1 MTPPDRQALNDQLER
16 ERLILDAAPVAMLI
30 IDGEGTL
37 VMVNAECER
46 LFGYEARDLL
56 GQPVE
61 VLVPER
67 FRAGHPGLRH
77 AFFADPQARR
87 MGMGRDLY
95 GRRRD
100 GSEIAIELGLSPL
113 RVEGS
118 LYVVGTIADI
128 TERRRLETRF
138 RASVE
143 SAPMAMV
150 MIDREGTIVL
160 LNRECERLFGHRR
173 ETLLG
178 QPVEVL
184 VPPRFRAQH
193 PAQRQGFFADPSAR
207 RMGAGRELFGLRAD
221 GSEFPVEIGLNPIS
235 TEDGMYVLSAIVDIT
250 ERKRMDDDL
259 RQAKTELE
267 ARVADLARTTEAL
280 ERSNLDLQRFAS
292 IASHDLQAPL
302 RSISIFSQMIAET
315 SGGKLDDEAR
325 DWLDRVIRGTGRMQD
340 LVASLLAYSRVDSRV
355 EPFAP
360 VDLGSLVADVLEAL
374 SEGIRSSGAVI
385 TVGDLPTI
393 SGDRSQLFQ
402 AFQNLIQ
409 NALVYRGE
417 GPARIDIRATIR
429 EGWHEIRVADQG
441 IGIDPRH
448 HQTIFEIFR
457 RLHSQDSIPGS
468 GIGLAVCRRVM
479 LRHGGRIAVAS
490 TAGQGATFILTLPLA
505 TRP

>member
-16 ERLILDAAPVAMLI
+16 ERLILDAAPIAMLI

-46 LFGYEARDLL
+46 LFGYEARDLV

-67 FRAGHPGLRH
+67 FRDGHPGMRR

-100 GSEIAIELGLSPL
+100 GSEVAIELGLSPL

-150 MIDREGTIVL
+150 MIDGGGTIVL

-173 ETLLG
+173 EDLLG
-178 QPVEVL
+178 QPVEIL

-193 PAQRQGFFADPSAR
+193 PAQRRGFFADPSAR

-221 GSEFPVEIGLNPIS
+221 GSEFPVEIGLNPIG

-259 RQAKTELE
+259 RLAKTELE
-267 ARVADLARTTEAL
+267 ARVDELARTTEAL

-302 RSISIFSQMIAET
+302 RSISIFSQMIAEANRER
-315 SGGKLDDEAR
+315 LDEESR
-325 DWLDRVIRGTGRMQD
+325 DWLERVIRGTMRMQG
-340 LVASLLAYSRVDSRV
+340 LVTSLLAYSRVDSRV
-355 EPFAP
+355 EPFTP
-360 VDLGSLVADVLEAL
+360 VDLSALVVDVQEAL
-374 SEGIRSSGAVI
+374 SEGIRTSGAAI
-385 TVGDLPTI
+385 MVGDLPTV

-402 AFQNLIQ
+402 VFQNLIQ
-409 NALVYRGE
+409 NALIYRGE
-417 GPARIDIRATIR
+417 DAPRIEISAAVTD
-429 EGWHEIRVADQG
+429 GWHEIRVADHG
-441 IGIDPRH
+441 IGIDPKH
-448 HQTIFEIFR
+448 HQIIFEIFR

-479 LRHGGRIAVAS
+479 LRHGGKIAVTS
-490 TAGQGATFILTLPLA
+490 TPGRGATFILSLPV
-505 TRP
+505 TRS